1 MNIIE
6 DVTLPGR
13 EGGAWVVEKG
23 RHIRI
28 IDVEGGPIGDFVCF
42 NADKLS
48 ERFSQA
54 RTKANQG
61 KFLLAVGMVE
71 GIEELREGFF
81 WNALP
86 RIGHGH
92 HDRIFASSS
101 GRYPNRPSWRGE
113 FNGIVDKVSEDLC
126 EAILIGQNPQISL
139 GKSSIQSLAFPLC
152 KELVLVDDV
161 GSSLR

>member
-1 MNIIE
+1 MNIVE

-13 EGGAWVVEKG
+13 EGGAWLVEKG

-61 KFLLAVGMVE
+61 KFLLAVGVPAKQ
-71 GIEELREGFF
+71 R
-81 WNALP
+81 LP
-86 RIGHGH
+86 L
-92 HDRIFASSS
+92 
-101 GRYPNRPSWRGE
+101 GRRS
-113 FNGIVDKVSEDLC
+113 
-126 EAILIGQNPQISL
+126 A
-139 GKSSIQSLAFPLC
+139 
-152 KELVLVDDV
+152 
-161 GSSLR
+161 GSNW